1 MAFREGSITNLDN
14 IEEILPQKT
23 GEQTEEILPQNMGEQ
38 IVHICLSADVAE
50 DLSDTNVSEQEV
62 TQSRELGERET
73 TPQQIRQS

>member
-1 MAFREGSITNLDN
+1 
-14 IEEILPQKT
+14 
-23 GEQTEEILPQNMGEQ
+23 MGEQ

-73 TPQQIRQS
+73 TPQQLRQS